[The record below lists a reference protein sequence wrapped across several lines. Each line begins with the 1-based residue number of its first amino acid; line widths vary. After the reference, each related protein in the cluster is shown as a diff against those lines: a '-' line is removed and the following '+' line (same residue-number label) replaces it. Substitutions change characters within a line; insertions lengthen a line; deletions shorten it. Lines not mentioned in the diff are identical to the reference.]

1 MRVAAGGL
9 VAVTL
14 LEVVDLL
21 PFISRLIGPNCA
33 VPAISAAGAVEEP
46 LPSISIC
53 TFGYMRRKPSAHRVI
68 MLFIVSE
75 PFRTVTAA
83 TRPLA
88 DWIERVHPEARVEVI
103 PTGLRRSWREAADA
117 LEGEGTDAAKRLVGL
132 FPLGSDLVPAP
143 GLVEAVISEGLDR
156 PGGLLIDGATARAV
170 GARLGDAEVLRSG
183 TSRRSALVRC
193 HTLLLPCEAT
203 AVTACASAVSYF
215 EAAWFGCRVFVPPLP
230 DFASHEGKGLT
241 VVSSEAAWGEAM
253 RRAFER
259 PPKEEV
265 EEAKTHARACGL
277 SETHIDRL
285 IRLVEVPGVM
295 KLLLF
300 LDPGFGGDSAQSRR
314 ELVRQLMAGAANHA
328 RSSDIEVAV
337 SARGEMETWAR
348 AIWEEHSGD
357 GMPEVIAMES
367 DPKQGDADA
376 YAEWLRS
383 IKRERFDFDGVLT
396 TTHTS
401 ALESA
406 ACRLGVDVARIQ
418 LWPRVRGR
426 WRRHVLLHH
435 LDDKGRELLADL
447 RAQHLDAAGF
457 ELFPASLDSKLQAE
471 QAVLNPWDAS
481 FQPLTAEQARAFD
494 AGRRV
499 ALVIPGS
506 AEAPNSMSGDAAFI
520 EDSVRKVL
528 DAGWNAVL
536 ITRDVPARRRRAG
549 GALSRRVSG
558 GGINQA
564 GAARVPQ
571 PARASRPGVTDTADA
586 GFEALMFGRHVCAT
600 GRPFYAVG
608 GALPSLERFLAG
620 DFDAAAY
627 AASAARLRGFFLRGY
642 GGPMKHEFESGNYL
656 RRVQV
661 GASIQ
666 ASVWERSR
674 SMDALDPGGV
684 RAAAG
689 ESRPP

>member
-1 MRVAAGGL
+1 
-9 VAVTL
+9 
-14 LEVVDLL
+14 
-21 PFISRLIGPNCA
+21 
-33 VPAISAAGAVEEP
+33 
-46 LPSISIC
+46 
-53 TFGYMRRKPSAHRVI
+53 
-68 MLFIVSE
+68 
-75 PFRTVTAA
+75 
-83 TRPLA
+83 
-88 DWIERVHPEARVEVI
+88 
-103 PTGLRRSWREAADA
+103 
-117 LEGEGTDAAKRLVGL
+117 
-132 FPLGSDLVPAP
+132 
-143 GLVEAVISEGLDR
+143 
-156 PGGLLIDGATARAV
+156 
-170 GARLGDAEVLRSG
+170 
-183 TSRRSALVRC
+183 
-193 HTLLLPCEAT
+193 
-203 AVTACASAVSYF
+203 
-215 EAAWFGCRVFVPPLP
+215 
-230 DFASHEGKGLT
+230 
-241 VVSSEAAWGEAM
+241 
-253 RRAFER
+253 
-259 PPKEEV
+259 
-265 EEAKTHARACGL
+265 
-277 SETHIDRL
+277 
-285 IRLVEVPGVM
+285 M

-396 TTHTS
+396 TTHAS

-435 LDDKGRELLADL
+435 LDGKGRELLADL

-506 AEAPNSMSGDAAFI
+506 AEAPNSMTADAPFI
-520 EDSVRKVL
+520 EDCVRQVL

-536 ITRDVPARRRRAG
+536 ITGDVPARGTESRGRLYRAVYPAAGSTKRARREF
-549 GALSRRVSG
+549 LSLL
-558 GGINQA
+558 
-564 GAARVPQ
+564 
-571 PARASRPGVTDTADA
+571 ARADLVLTDTADA

-661 GASIQ
+661 GASIRRQ
-666 ASVWERSR
+666 YGNDPEAWTRSIR
-674 SMDALDPGGV
+674 EAFARPLE
-684 RAAAG
+684 RAARRDLQRLEARRG
-689 ESRPP
+689 E